1 MQCRE
6 TGRKEDKM
14 SETNYR
20 YRRVLLKL
28 SGEAIS
34 GKDGIIN
41 FEFLDKIASTLC
53 RLSSDGV
60 QIGIVFGAGNIW
72 RGRSSGDM
80 DRVTADRMG
89 MLATVINSL
98 ACKDAIIRAGG
109 RAVCMSAT
117 PMEPVCEYYRTDKA
131 ISALESGNIVIF
143 AGGTGSPYFSTDTAG
158 ILRAIEIKADAL
170 LLAKNVDG
178 IYDSDPVKNPE
189 AKRYDTL
196 SYSEILSK
204 NLKAIDLS
212 AAAMGSD
219 FGPEAFAFRL
229 ADTDDIIRACRGECA
244 GTVITK

>member
-1 MQCRE
+1 M
-6 TGRKEDKM
+6 GV
-14 SETNYR
+14 SGYR
-20 YRRVLLKL
+20 YGRVLLKL

-34 GKDGIIN
+34 GEKGIIDFN
-41 FEFLDKIASTLC
+41 FLDRIAETLVK
-53 RLSSDGV
+53 LSSDGV
-60 QIGIVFGAGNIW
+60 QIGVVFGAGNIW

-109 RAVCMSAT
+109 KAVCMTAT
-117 PMEPVCEYYRTDKA
+117 PMEPVADYYRTDKA
-131 ISALESGNIVIF
+131 VEALSEGKIVIF
-143 AGGTGSPYFSTDTAG
+143 AGGTGAPYFSTDTAG

-178 IYDSDPVKNPE
+178 IYDSDPGKNPD

-196 SYSEILSK
+196 TYSTILEK
-204 NLKAIDLS
+204 QLRAIDLS
-212 AAAMGSD
+212 AAAMGAE

-229 ADTDDIIRACRGECA
+229 ADTDDIISACRGECN
-244 GTVITK
+244 GTVIKK